1 MDPKEFDV
9 KKAALLSQLSDALMT
24 ANELSMMIRG
34 LERRYAMDV
43 NDEMVDELRILSQRL
58 EVFDEYVTTEIISLE
73 PFTK

>member
-1 MDPKEFDV
+1 MDPKEFYA

-34 LERRYAMDV
+34 LLRCAADV

-58 EVFDEYVTTEIISLE
+58 EVFDEYVTIEIISLE
-73 PFTK
+73 PFIK